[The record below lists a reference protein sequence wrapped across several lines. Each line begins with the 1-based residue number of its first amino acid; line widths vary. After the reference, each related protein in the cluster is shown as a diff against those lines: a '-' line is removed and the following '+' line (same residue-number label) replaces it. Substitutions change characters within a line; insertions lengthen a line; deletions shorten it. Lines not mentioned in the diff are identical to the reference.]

1 MALVLDLYLEHYCF
15 QPTIEWIYLHVSWE
29 KECVIGSEMSEIHY
43 HINLS
48 GFQDDVPRLP

>member
-29 KECVIGSEMSEIHY
+29 KEGVIGSEMSEIHY